1 MLSEGSVLNKLPLGL
16 SPEDAEKYW
25 PGPKDSGSS
34 LNHSNS
40 NVEPANVKVR
50 FESAVG
56 ELMRLMRNGQSL
68 DEDKLNFVASTLSD
82 NGAMINGGG
91 GGGGAGETRRLSEA
105 NDTDTTVSS
114 EIKTSSSTG
123 IANLGKMA
131 IVNSVKI

>member
-25 PGPKDSGSS
+25 PGPKDSGGN

-56 ELMRLMRNGQSL
+56 ELMLSAYSL
-68 DEDKLNFVASTLSD
+68 
-82 NGAMINGGG
+82 I
-91 GGGGAGETRRLSEA
+91 
-105 NDTDTTVSS
+105 
-114 EIKTSSSTG
+114 
-123 IANLGKMA
+123 GK
-131 IVNSVKI
+131 SV

>member
-40 NVEPANVKVR
+40 NIEPANVKVR
-50 FESAVG
+50 FEGAVG
-56 ELMRLMRNGQSL
+56 ELMRLMRSGQPL
-68 DEDKLNFVASTLSD
+68 DEDKLNFVASTLRN
-82 NGAMINGGG
+82 NGAMIN
-91 GGGGAGETRRLSEA
+91 GGGAGETRRLSEA

-114 EIKTSSSTG
+114 EIKTSSSSEITS
-123 IANLGKMA
+123 LGKMA
-131 IVNSVKI
+131 VVNSVKI

>member
-40 NVEPANVKVR
+40 NVEPPNVRVR
-50 FESAVG
+50 FEDAVG
-56 ELMRLMRNGQSL
+56 ELMRLMRNGQPL
-68 DEDKLNFVASTLSD
+68 DEDKLNFVATTLRQ
-82 NGAMINGGG
+82 NGAKLDGED
-91 GGGGAGETRRLSEA
+91 AVETRGSRADSDSIA
-105 NDTDTTVSS
+105 PVDS

-123 IANLGKMA
+123 IASLGEMA
-131 IVNSVKI
+131 VVNSVKI

>member
-1 MLSEGSVLNKLPLGL
+1 MLSEGSILNKLPLGL

-25 PGPKDSGSS
+25 PGPKYDGSS

-40 NVEPANVKVR
+40 NIEPANVKVR

-56 ELMRLMRNGQSL
+56 ELMRLMRSGQSL
-68 DEDKLNFVASTLSD
+68 DEDKLNFVASNLRH

-91 GGGGAGETRRLSEA
+91 AGEIRRLSEA

-123 IANLGKMA
+123 IANLGKMT

>member
-16 SPEDAEKYW
+16 SPEEAEKYW

-34 LNHSNS
+34 LNHNNS

-56 ELMRLMRNGQSL
+56 ELMRLMRSGQPL
-68 DEDKLNFVASTLSD
+68 DEDKLNFVASTLRR
-82 NGAMINGGG
+82 NGAMINGRGT
-91 GGGGAGETRRLSEA
+91 GETRRSSEA
-105 NDTDTTVSS
+105 NDIDTTMNPD
-114 EIKTSSSTG
+114 IKTSSSTG

>member
-1 MLSEGSVLNKLPLGL
+1 MSEGSVLNKLPLGL
-16 SPEDAEKYW
+16 SPEEAEKYW

-56 ELMRLMRNGQSL
+56 ELIRLMRNGQPL
-68 DEDKLNFVASTLSD
+68 DEDKLSFVATTLRQK
-82 NGAMINGGG
+82 GAKLDGED
-91 GGGGAGETRRLSEA
+91 AVETRGSRADRGSIA
-105 NDTDTTVSS
+105 PVDS

-123 IANLGKMA
+123 IANLCKMA
-131 IVNSVKI
+131 VVNSVKISV

>member
-56 ELMRLMRNGQSL
+56 ELMRLMRSGQSL
-68 DEDKLNFVASTLSD
+68 DGDKLNFVASTLRH

-91 GGGGAGETRRLSEA
+91 AGEIRRLSEA
-105 NDTDTTVSS
+105 KDTDTTVSS

>member
-56 ELMRLMRNGQSL
+56 ELMRLMRSGQSL
-68 DEDKLNFVASTLSD
+68 DEDKLNFVASTLRD

-91 GGGGAGETRRLSEA
+91 AGETRGLSEA

-131 IVNSVKI
+131 VVNSVKI

>member
-40 NVEPANVKVR
+40 NIEPANVKVR

-56 ELMRLMRNGQSL
+56 ELMRSMRNGQSL
-68 DEDKLNFVASTLSD
+68 DGDKLNFVASTLRD

-91 GGGGAGETRRLSEA
+91 AGETRRSSEA

-131 IVNSVKI
+131 VVNSVKI

>member
-56 ELMRLMRNGQSL
+56 ELMRSMRNGQSL
-68 DEDKLNFVASTLSD
+68 DGDKLNFVASTLRD

-91 GGGGAGETRRLSEA
+91 AGETRRSSEA

-123 IANLGKMA
+123 IANLGKMT

>member
-56 ELMRLMRNGQSL
+56 ELMRLMRSGQSL
-68 DEDKLNFVASTLSD
+68 DEDKLNFVASTLRH

-91 GGGGAGETRRLSEA
+91 AGEIRRLSEA

-114 EIKTSSSTG
+114 EINTSSSSEITSL
-123 IANLGKMA
+123 AKMA

>member
-68 DEDKLNFVASTLSD
+68 DGDKLNFVASTLRD
-82 NGAMINGGG
+82 NGAMIN
-91 GGGGAGETRRLSEA
+91 GGGAGETRRLSEA

-131 IVNSVKI
+131 VVNSVKI

>member
-40 NVEPANVKVR
+40 NIEPANVKVR

-56 ELMRLMRNGQSL
+56 ELMRSMRNGQSL
-68 DEDKLNFVASTLSD
+68 DGDKLNFVASTLRD

-91 GGGGAGETRRLSEA
+91 AGETRRSSEA

>member
-16 SPEDAEKYW
+16 SPGEAEKYW

-34 LNHSNS
+34 LNHNNS

-56 ELMRLMRNGQSL
+56 ELMRLTRNGQPL
-68 DEDKLNFVASTLSD
+68 DEDKLNFVATTLRQ
-82 NGAMINGGG
+82 NGAKLDDED
-91 GGGGAGETRRLSEA
+91 AVETRGSRADRGSIA
-105 NDTDTTVSS
+105 SVDS

-123 IANLGKMA
+123 IASLSKMA
-131 IVNSVKI
+131 VVNSVKI

>member
-56 ELMRLMRNGQSL
+56 ELMRSMRNGQSL
-68 DEDKLNFVASTLSD
+68 DGDKLNFVASTLRD

-91 GGGGAGETRRLSEA
+91 AGETRRSSEA

-131 IVNSVKI
+131 VVNSVKI

>member
-56 ELMRLMRNGQSL
+56 ELMRSMRNGQSL
-68 DEDKLNFVASTLSD
+68 DGDKLNFVASTLRD

-91 GGGGAGETRRLSEA
+91 GGETRRLSEA

-131 IVNSVKI
+131 VVNSVKI

>member
-40 NVEPANVKVR
+40 NIEPANVKVR
-50 FESAVG
+50 FEGAVG
-56 ELMRLMRNGQSL
+56 ELMRLMRSGQPL
-68 DEDKLNFVASTLSD
+68 DEDKLNFVASTLRH

-91 GGGGAGETRRLSEA
+91 AGEIRRLSEA

-114 EIKTSSSTG
+114 DIKTSSSSEITSL
-123 IANLGKMA
+123 AKMA

>member
-56 ELMRLMRNGQSL
+56 ELMRLMRSGQSL
-68 DEDKLNFVASTLSD
+68 DEDKLNFVASTLRH

-91 GGGGAGETRRLSEA
+91 AGEIRRLSEA

>member
-56 ELMRLMRNGQSL
+56 ELMRLMRSGQSL
-68 DEDKLNFVASTLSD
+68 DEDKLNFVASTLRD
-82 NGAMINGGG
+82 NGAMIN
-91 GGGGAGETRRLSEA
+91 GGGAGETRRLSEA

-114 EIKTSSSTG
+114 EINTSSSSEITSL
-123 IANLGKMA
+123 AKMA
-131 IVNSVKI
+131 IVSSVKI

>member
-56 ELMRLMRNGQSL
+56 ELMRSMRNGQSL
-68 DEDKLNFVASTLSD
+68 DGDKLNFVASTLRN
-82 NGAMINGGG
+82 NGAMIN
-91 GGGGAGETRRLSEA
+91 GGGAGETRRLSEA
-105 NDTDTTVSS
+105 SDIDTTVSS
-114 EIKTSSSTG
+114 DIKTSSSSEITSL
-123 IANLGKMA
+123 AKMA
-131 IVNSVKI
+131 VVNSVKI

>member
-56 ELMRLMRNGQSL
+56 ELMRSMRNGQSL
-68 DEDKLNFVASTLSD
+68 DGDKLNFVASTLRH

-91 GGGGAGETRRLSEA
+91 AGEIRRLSEA

>member
-56 ELMRLMRNGQSL
+56 ELMRLMRSGQSL
-68 DEDKLNFVASTLSD
+68 DEDKLNFVASTLRD

-91 GGGGAGETRRLSEA
+91 AGETRRSSEA

>member
-1 MLSEGSVLNKLPLGL
+1 MMLSEGSVLNKLPLGL

-40 NVEPANVKVR
+40 NIEPANVKVR
-50 FESAVG
+50 FEGAVG
-56 ELMRLMRNGQSL
+56 ELMRLMRSGQPL
-68 DEDKLNFVASTLSD
+68 DEDKLNFVASTLRN

-91 GGGGAGETRRLSEA
+91 AGETRRSSEA

>member
-16 SPEDAEKYW
+16 STEDAEKYW

-40 NVEPANVKVR
+40 NIEPANVKVR

-56 ELMRLMRNGQSL
+56 ELMRSMRNGQSL
-68 DEDKLNFVASTLSD
+68 DGDKLNFVASTLRD

-91 GGGGAGETRRLSEA
+91 AGETRRSSEA

>member
-50 FESAVG
+50 FEGAVG
-56 ELMRLMRNGQSL
+56 ELMRLMRSGQPL
-68 DEDKLNFVASTLSD
+68 DEDKLNFVASTLRN

-91 GGGGAGETRRLSEA
+91 AGETRRSSEA

>member
-56 ELMRLMRNGQSL
+56 ELMRSMRNGQSL
-68 DEDKLNFVASTLSD
+68 DGDKLNFVASTLRN

-91 GGGGAGETRRLSEA
+91 AGETRRSSEA

-123 IANLGKMA
+123 IANLGKMT

>member
-56 ELMRLMRNGQSL
+56 ELMRSMRNGQSL
-68 DEDKLNFVASTLSD
+68 DGDKLNFVASTLRD

-91 GGGGAGETRRLSEA
+91 AGETRRSSEA

>member
-56 ELMRLMRNGQSL
+56 ELMRLMRSGQSL
-68 DEDKLNFVASTLSD
+68 DEDKLNFVASTLRH

-91 GGGGAGETRRLSEA
+91 AGEIRRLSEA

-123 IANLGKMA
+123 IANLGKMT

>member
-40 NVEPANVKVR
+40 NIEPANVKVR
-50 FESAVG
+50 FEGAVG
-56 ELMRLMRNGQSL
+56 ELMRLMRSGQPL
-68 DEDKLNFVASTLSD
+68 DEDKLNFVASTLRN
-82 NGAMINGGG
+82 NGAMIN
-91 GGGGAGETRRLSEA
+91 GGGAGETRRLSEA

-114 EIKTSSSTG
+114 EIKTSSSSEITSL
-123 IANLGKMA
+123 AKMA
-131 IVNSVKI
+131 VVNSVKI

>member
-34 LNHSNS
+34 LNHNNS

-56 ELMRLMRNGQSL
+56 ELMRLMRNGQPL
-68 DEDKLNFVASTLSD
+68 DEDKLNFVASTLRH

-91 GGGGAGETRRLSEA
+91 AGEIRRLSEA
-105 NDTDTTVSS
+105 NDTDTQ
-114 EIKTSSSTG
+114 
-123 IANLGKMA
+123 
-131 IVNSVKI
+131 

>member
-34 LNHSNS
+34 LNHNNS
-40 NVEPANVKVR
+40 NVEPPNVRVR
-50 FESAVG
+50 FEGAVG

-68 DEDKLNFVASTLSD
+68 DEDKLNFVASTLRH

-91 GGGGAGETRRLSEA
+91 AGETRRSSEA

-114 EIKTSSSTG
+114 ECRQLHWQTALSATTREG
-123 IANLGKMA
+123 L
-131 IVNSVKI
+131 

>member
-34 LNHSNS
+34 LNHNNS
-40 NVEPANVKVR
+40 NVEPPNVRVR
-50 FESAVG
+50 FEGAVG

-68 DEDKLNFVASTLSD
+68 DEDKLNFVASTLRD

-91 GGGGAGETRRLSEA
+91 AGETRRSSEA

-123 IANLGKMA
+123 IANLGKMT

>member
-56 ELMRLMRNGQSL
+56 ELMRSMRNGQSL
-68 DEDKLNFVASTLSD
+68 DGDKLNFVASTLRH

-91 GGGGAGETRRLSEA
+91 AGETRRSSEA

-123 IANLGKMA
+123 IANFGKMT

>member
-1 MLSEGSVLNKLPLGL
+1 MMLSEGSVLNKLPLGL

-56 ELMRLMRNGQSL
+56 ELMRSMRNGQSL
-68 DEDKLNFVASTLSD
+68 DGDKLNFVASTLRD
-82 NGAMINGGG
+82 NGAMIN
-91 GGGGAGETRRLSEA
+91 GGGAGETRRLSEA

>member
-56 ELMRLMRNGQSL
+56 ELMRSMRNGQSL
-68 DEDKLNFVASTLSD
+68 DEDKLNFVASTLRD

-91 GGGGAGETRRLSEA
+91 AGETRRSSEA